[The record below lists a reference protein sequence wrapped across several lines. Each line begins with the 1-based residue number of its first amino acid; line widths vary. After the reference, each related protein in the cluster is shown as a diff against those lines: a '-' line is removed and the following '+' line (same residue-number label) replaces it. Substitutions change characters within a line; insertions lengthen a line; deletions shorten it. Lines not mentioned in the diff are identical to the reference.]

1 MTLTNTIPLSTRIQ
15 HIPAFV
21 VPDSPLPKLGRV
33 HFDELAFEY
42 MAIDDYDRVWWGGTP
57 HQVRAAFAADIA
69 RICENARKSGFTLQ
83 EECDMLIDE
92 CTAANRPERPPY

>member
-21 VPDSPLPKLGRV
+21 VPDSPLPTLGRIY
-33 HFDELAFEY
+33 HDEPNQECVAQ
-42 MAIDDYDRVWWGGTP
+42 DDYGREFWGGTD

-69 RICENARKSGFTLQ
+69 AICEHARKSGFTLQ
-83 EECDMLIDE
+83 EECDMLLDQ
-92 CTAANRPERPPY
+92 CADANRPERPY